1 VNDDFN
7 LALNQL
13 KSIIIANRLQQKR
26 QQSLLAPL
34 LNDLLN

>member
-1 VNDDFN
+1 
-7 LALNQL
+7 LNQL